1 MIVKKLIKYHY
12 LKIKIFT
19 ITTIT
24 DAYYAQEKRFS
35 KDFEIKY
42 SGEYHD
48 LYVQGNTLLLAD
60 VFENFQNICLG
71 LYEYDP
77 VKFLSAPGSFYW
89 YWYLI
94 DGRKRS

>member
-1 MIVKKLIKYHY
+1 MVIVKKLIKYHY

-77 VKFLSAPGSFYW
+77 VKFLSAPGSFY
-89 YWYLI
+89 
-94 DGRKRS
+94 